1 MSSFK
6 EFALEKE
13 KIDLYLYEG
22 YEISKVTESLDGEFV
37 EFEKPANREEK
48 QSLILSTADG
58 RKYLSSIV
66 FEQQKNRI
74 KLGK

>member
-13 KIDLYLYEG
+13 KIDFYQDKG
-22 YEISKVTESLDGEFV
+22 YKISKVTESLDGAYV
-37 EFEKPANREEK
+37 EYELQENQEDKHSIVLN
-48 QSLILSTADG
+48 TADG

-66 FEQQKNRI
+66 FEQQKERFS
-74 KLGK
+74 KQD

>member
-22 YEISKVTESLDGEFV
+22 YEISKVTESLDGAYV
-37 EFEKPANREEK
+37 EFEKPENREEK

-66 FEQQKNRI
+66 FEQQKDRI